1 LEEKWRPKI
10 KGDTLRLLIIICGL
24 IQFLLLISWKCF
36 SSDTLPL
43 KSVDKFGQS
52 KTSLKNHYPVLIEK
66 YDKQAEYGKK
76 HRSMKEYAEI
86 LYPEKEKQAEY
97 LKNEADKLREQGEIG
112 EAIMIYRKI
121 AEEYRNTERGG
132 ESSFI
137 IANIIEQQEDEQ
149 DAVKGTIEEYEK
161 LIRDYP
167 KTKYSEEVHF
177 KLVRKYQKLGKI
189 NEGIRILE
197 NFIKNY
203 PESKKKEQALFLL
216 GLLYRETKN
225 SENMKKVWNEYLK
238 NYPEGTYTSIIN
250 SFLKGGE
257 EK

>member
-1 LEEKWRPKI
+1 
-10 KGDTLRLLIIICGL
+10 LRLLIIICGL

-112 EAIMIYRKI
+112 EAIMIYNTIKKNYSLPI
-121 AEEYRNTERGG
+121 IPEVLITLGDIWEKDLDYSKALEEYITGLNAGLEKK
-132 ESSFI
+132 
-137 IANIIEQQEDEQ
+137 D
-149 DAVKGTIEEYEK
+149 KEEILFRLGRAYM
-161 LIRDYP
+161 
-167 KTKYSEEVHF
+167 
-177 KLVRKYQKLGKI
+177 KLGKNKEAVETFEKFLI
-189 NEGIRILE
+189 EYPGSLYQEEVVFNVGRTYYNKGEKDKAEEKFNQYLE
-197 NFIKNY
+197 KY
-203 PESKKKEQALFLL
+203 PNGKYAGMAKFLL
-216 GLLYRETKN
+216 K
-225 SENMKKVWNEYLK
+225 
-238 NYPEGTYTSIIN
+238 
-250 SFLKGGE
+250 FLKEGR
-257 EK
+257 

>member
-1 LEEKWRPKI
+1 MRKILILLLFSCFCFSEEIILDREITEKKIEELEKI
-10 KGDTLRLLIIICGL
+10 KEGTKDPEI
-24 IQFLLLISWKCF
+24 
-36 SSDTLPL
+36 L
-43 KSVDKFGQS
+43 KKI
-52 KTSLKNHYPVLIEK
+52 YPVLIEK
-66 YDKQAEYGKK
+66 YDRQAEYGKK

-97 LKNEADKLREQGEIG
+97 LKNEADKLKEEGETG

-121 AEEYRNTERGG
+121 VEEYKNTEIGG

-149 DAVKGTIEEYEK
+149 DAVKGTVEEYEK

-167 KTKYSEEVHF
+167 KTKYSEETHF
-177 KLVRKYQKLGKI
+177 KLVRKYQKLGKT

-225 SENMKKVWNEYLK
+225 SENMKKVWDEYLK

-250 SFLKGGE
+250 SFLRGGE